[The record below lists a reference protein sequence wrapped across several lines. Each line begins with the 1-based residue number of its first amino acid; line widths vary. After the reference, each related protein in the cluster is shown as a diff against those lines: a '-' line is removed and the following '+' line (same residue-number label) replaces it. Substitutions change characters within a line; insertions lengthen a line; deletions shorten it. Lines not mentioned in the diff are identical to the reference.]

1 MKTEGEHFKA
11 IIINILR
18 EIMEEFAAMK
28 QEQDTT
34 YQRNNQKTFKHWNKY
49 ESWNKNVGGSLKD
62 KVEEISQKDKKW

>member
-1 MKTEGEHFKA
+1 
-11 IIINILR
+11 
-18 EIMEEFAAMK
+18 MEEFAAMK

-34 YQRNNQKTFKHWNKY
+34 YQRNNQKTFTHWNKY